1 MQTLRLV
8 AGQRLFVARPGGFD
22 AAVAADAVGDEADGK
37 RIAVGVVVNL
47 DGFEVGVGEECR
59 AACARRQP
67 QFGGIGIARQRRAAV
82 LARAQLSPLRRSQAV
97 FDVAVVEVGR
107 EAHFASPA
115 LAALPAAFAEVV
127 GG

>member
-1 MQTLRLV
+1 MQALRLV
-8 AGQRLFVARPGGFD
+8 AGQRLFVARPGSFD

-47 DGFEVGVGEECR
+47 DGFEVGVGEQCR
-59 AACARRQP
+59 AAHACGQP
-67 QFGGIGIARQRRAAV
+67 QSGGIRVIGQRRAV
-82 LARAQLSPLRRSQAV
+82 GLARAQLSPLCRGEAV
-97 FDVAVVEVGR
+97 FDVAVVEIGG
-107 EAHFASPA
+107 EAHFTSPA